1 MNFKILLE
9 NYLSYIYLVG
19 RMSFSY
25 LCFRGITFGQKES
38 SHYLLSYSADRLI
51 VWNLGKLQMEWQL
64 EVRVMY
70 ISPDP
75 SSKHVAVFIHRDKK
89 KSKHNKGIQYFIL
102 EMGDIFVDSLF
113 NVICSSDISKNDYKI
128 LFFDKNYSF
137 SLSVFLRQ
145 RKY

>member
-75 SSKHVAVFIHRDKK
+75 SSKHVAVFMHRDKK

-102 EMGDIFVDSLF
+102 EMGDNFVDSLF
-113 NVICSSDISKNDYKI
+113 NVIYSSDIPKNDYKI
-128 LFFDKNYSF
+128 LFF
-137 SLSVFLRQ
+137 
-145 RKY
+145 